1 MWRSR
6 GGGGQGGP
14 FPQKYLNS
22 QRKLSV
28 KKKICTCQPKMLN
41 RTKLPIKIVF
51 LAIHAV
57 VTAKLIKSHFNSKV
71 SFITVSFKWSY
82 KLIR

>member
-28 KKKICTCQPKMLN
+28 KENMHMS
-41 RTKLPIKIVF
+41 TKNVE
-51 LAIHAV
+51 
-57 VTAKLIKSHFNSKV
+57 
-71 SFITVSFKWSY
+71 
-82 KLIR
+82 